1 MIIMRNMKTKYN
13 SDVLPLK
20 KTLALYN
27 IIFVRSVF
35 NGGRKYYPE
44 DFMDEK
50 KRLCKLIGWGYGV

>member
-1 MIIMRNMKTKYN
+1 MKTKYN